1 MALDMSDLE
10 RIWRGEITPLEVA
23 RERLNAMVNG
33 EVDLIFL
40 RLTSLPPLPNGLKVL
55 RCGMNH
61 LTELPDPLPPTLEI
75 LECGQNRLTSLPPL
89 PPTLKILECM
99 DNELTALPPL
109 PPTLEV
115 LVCTENRLTSLPH
128 LPRTLRHLEC
138 DDNPFPQSLQQLIDL
153 YSPFGQGGIDLST
166 LIYSMNRIPKLKS
179 EGRNLQTMNIL
190 SRQQWDPTKTT
201 INMGN
206 VLQGN
211 VGSLI
216 SGMLTGKEGSTAQQM
231 TLLRG
236 NAARLA
242 LPGTTAANIE
252 KANALKKIQNQRKR
266 GGSRKKIRKSKK
278 SRKTKK
284 E

>member
-1 MALDMSDLE
+1 MALDMRDQE
-10 RIWRGEITPLEVA
+10 RMRRGEITPLEVA
-23 RERLNAMVNG
+23 TERLNAMVNG

-75 LECGQNRLTSLPPL
+75 LECGENRLTSLPPL
-89 PPTLKILECM
+89 PSTLKILECM
-99 DNELTALPPL
+99 GNQLTALPPL

-138 DDNPFPQSLQQLIDL
+138 DNNPFPQSLQQLIDL
-153 YSPFGQGGIDLST
+153 YSPYGQGRIDLST
-166 LIYSMNRIPKLKS
+166 LIYSINRIPSLKS
-179 EGRNLQTMNIL
+179 EGRNLQAVNIL
-190 SRQQWDPTKTT
+190 SRQQWDPTKTN

-211 VGSLI
+211 VGTVVS
-216 SGMLTGKEGSTAQQM
+216 SMLSGKEGSIEQQM

-236 NAARLA
+236 NAAQLS
-242 LPGTTAANIE
+242 LPGTTVANIK
-252 KANALKKIQNQRKR
+252 KANALKKIQNQRKK
-266 GGSRKKIRKSKK
+266 GGSRKKTKKSKK
-278 SRKTKK
+278 TRKH
-284 E
+284 